1 MAKILMPKATAIWL
15 LENTTLTF
23 KQISDFCELHILEVQ
38 GIADEEIGAKMPGIN
53 PITSKILTKEEIKK
67 CEKNTKLKLKIEK
80 SNLPKPRKISKGAKY
95 TPLAK
100 RHERPSSIIWL
111 LKKFPEISDAE
122 VCRLLR
128 TTKNTIDSIRNK
140 THWNIENIIAKDP
153 IKLGLCSEKEIIK
166 IAEKY
171 KNNEEIRTDNEEEKV
186 AEENNLELKTK
197 KKL

>member
-1 MAKILMPKATAIWL
+1 MKLLSGNSNKALSKKISI
-15 LENTTLTF
+15 
-23 KQISDFCELHILEVQ
+23 
-38 GIADEEIGAKMPGIN
+38 
-53 PITSKILTKEEIKK
+53 
-67 CEKNTKLKLKIEK
+67 KLKIEK
-80 SNLPKPRKISKGAKY
+80 SNLPKPLKISKGAKY

-153 IKLGLCSEKEIIK
+153 TKLGLCSEKEILK

-171 KNNEEIRTDNEEEKV
+171 KNNEQEISEDKKEITPDES
-186 AEENNLELKTK
+186 NLE
-197 KKL
+197 